1 MSAEITNHVF
11 IETLFGNLPDDV
23 AVPVTTLKD
32 PSVPGWPAFSLNPGQ
47 DYTVKHGLNSYFCL
61 ASHKKADPQ
70 PRKKESFVALYVVM
84 LDDVCTKVQRDAIK
98 LKATYAIETSEG
110 NFQLGFR
117 LSEPVTDLH
126 VVDRLSRAIIKKG
139 LSDPGAGGLA
149 TRYARLP
156 QGWNTKRDPL
166 WECRLVT
173 WRPELAYT
181 LQELLDGLGLELEP
195 EKAQAKPCPVVN
207 APESSAYGRKA
218 LEDECRELASMLPN
232 TGRNVRLNQAAFA
245 VGQLVSGGE
254 IREEEGRLALEQ
266 AAAACGLAEEEPEK
280 TAKTIDS
287 GLTAGMAEP
296 RQAPDGESDWNPDEG
311 QRAGKAKFVN
321 SYVSVE
327 DLDTWTPTIKVWP
340 RLEQAALPG
349 IVGEFVDLATE
360 GSEADPVA
368 VLATLLV
375 RFGVEAGSPEPKD
388 RPHVY
393 VGESRHE
400 PRIFGV
406 VVGKSAKARKGT
418 SGAPVNRLFTV
429 PEETMGA
436 PKMAAMS
443 SGPLSSGEG
452 IVYAVRDAQETW
464 DDKGQEFK
472 VVDPGVQ
479 DKRLYV
485 GEEEFAAAINAGK
498 RDGNTLSATLR
509 ALWDSGTRS
518 PMTKTS
524 RTKCTDAHVGIL
536 AHITMDEL
544 AVSLSACDKLNGYAN
559 RFLWMLARRS
569 KRVPR
574 PRRMPDDKFIPI
586 RNEIWKRL
594 HMAHSAGQMR
604 LTAAAGDL
612 WDAEYDRLTED
623 RPGIAGAITARAE
636 AQVVRLSMIYALFDG
651 RKHVDAVHV
660 QAALALW
667 RYAQASAEYIF
678 NDDAVGSKL
687 DAKVNEIISAM
698 PAGMSLTDLHNATGN
713 NHKADDLRRSIQ
725 RLVDAGLV
733 RSESVKTDGAVRSKT
748 VFFSNEATNFTNF
761 TNFRS
766 CPDGDDDAKFVNSLN
781 SYISTDEIPDEVTI

>member
-1 MSAEITNHVF
+1 MSAKITNRVF
-11 IETLFGNLPDDV
+11 IETMVGHLPDGV
-23 AVPVTTLKD
+23 VVPVTSIKD
-32 PSVPGWPAFSLNPGQ
+32 PTVPGWTAFALSPGQ
-47 DYTVKHGLNSYFCL
+47 DYTIKHGLNSYFCL

-84 LDDVCTKVQRDAIK
+84 LDDVCTKVQQNAIK
-98 LKATYAIETSEG
+98 LKATYAIETSKG

-117 LSEPVTDLH
+117 LSEPVTDLPL
-126 VVDRLSRAIIKKG
+126 VDRLSRAIIKKG

-181 LQELLDGLGLELEP
+181 LQELIDGLDLELEP
-195 EKAQAKPCPVVN
+195 EKQQARPCQAIK
-207 APESSAYGRKA
+207 APESSAYVRKA
-218 LEDECRELASMLPN
+218 LEDECAAVAAMLPN
-232 TGRNVRLNQAAFA
+232 TGRNNRLNQASFSLGQF
-245 VGQLVSGGE
+245 VGGRALS
-254 IREEEGRLALEQ
+254 EGDARLALEQ
-266 AAAACGLAEEEPEK
+266 AAAACGLTEEEPEK
-280 TAKTIDS
+280 TSKTIES
-287 GLTAGMAEP
+287 GLTAGMADP
-296 RQAPDGESDWNPDEG
+296 RQIPEGESDWNPDGG
-311 QRAGKAKFVN
+311 QRAGKSKFVN
-321 SYVSVE
+321 SYVRVE
-327 DLDTWTPTIKVWP
+327 ELDAWTPTVKVWP
-340 RLEQAALPG
+340 RLEQAALHG

-360 GSEADPVA
+360 GSEADPAA
-368 VLATLLV
+368 VLATTLV
-375 RFGVEAGSPEPKD
+375 RFGVEAGSPDPNA
-388 RPHVY
+388 RPHIY

-418 SGAPVNRLFTV
+418 SGAPVTRLFAV
-429 PEETMGA
+429 PEGCMGA
-436 PKMAAMS
+436 PKMAPMNL
-443 SGPLSSGEG
+443 GPLSSGEG

-464 DDKGQEFK
+464 DDKEQQFK
-472 VVDPGVQ
+472 VIDPGVL
-479 DKRLYV
+479 DKRLFV
-485 GEEEFAAAINAGK
+485 QEEEFAAAINAGK

-524 RTKCTDAHVGIL
+524 RTQCTNAHVGIL
-536 AHITMDEL
+536 AHITIDEL

-586 RNEIWKRL
+586 RNEIWQRL
-594 HMAHSAGQMR
+594 HLAHAAGQMR

-636 AQVVRLSMIYALFDG
+636 AQVVRLSMIYALCDG
-651 RKHVDAVHV
+651 RKQVDAVHV

-667 RYAQASAEYIF
+667 RYAQASAEFIF
-678 NDDAVGSKL
+678 SDDAVGSKL
-687 DAKVNEIISAM
+687 DAKIHDLLLKT
-698 PAGMSLTDLHNATGN
+698 PAGSSLTDLHNATGK
-713 NHKADDLRRSIQ
+713 NHKAEELHRSIQ

-733 RSESVKTDGAVRSKT
+733 RSESIKTDGAVRSKT
-748 VFFSNEATNFTNF
+748 VFFSNEVTNFTNL
-761 TNFRS
+761 RS
-766 CPDGDDDAKFVNSLN
+766 YPDGDDDTEFVNSLN
-781 SYISTDEIPDEVTI
+781 SYVRTDEIPDEVTI

>member
-11 IETLFGNLPDDV
+11 IETMVGHLPDGV
-23 AVPVTTLKD
+23 VVPVTSIKD
-32 PSVPGWPAFSLNPGQ
+32 PTVPGWTAFALSPGQ

-195 EKAQAKPCPVVN
+195 EKPQAKPCEAIN

-218 LEDECRELASMLPN
+218 LEDECRELASMLPD
-232 TGRNVRLNQAAFA
+232 TGRNSRLNQAAFA
-245 VGQLVSGGE
+245 AGQLHAGGE
-254 IREEEGRLALEQ
+254 LDEAEALAALEQ
-266 AAAACGLAEEEPEK
+266 AACACGLDEIGAS
-280 TAKTIDS
+280 KTIQS
-287 GLTAGMAEP
+287 GFEAGKKEP
-296 RQAPDGESDWNPDEG
+296 RQAPGESDWNRDAG
-311 QRAGKAKFVN
+311 QTAGKSKFVN
-321 SYVSVE
+321 SYVSAE
-327 DLDTWTPTIKVWP
+327 DLDTWTPTVKVWP
-340 RLEQAALPG
+340 HLERAALHG

-360 GSEADPVA
+360 GSEADPAA
-368 VLATLLV
+368 VMATTLV
-375 RFGVEAGSPEPKD
+375 RFGVEAGSPDPNA
-388 RPHVY
+388 RPHIY

-418 SGAPVNRLFTV
+418 SGAPVTRLFAV
-429 PEETMGA
+429 PEGCPGA
-436 PKMAAMS
+436 PKMATMS
-443 SGPLSSGEG
+443 LGPLSSGEG

-464 DDKGQEFK
+464 DDKEQQFK

-479 DKRLYV
+479 DKRLFV
-485 GEEEFAAAINAGK
+485 QEEEFAAAINAGK
-498 RDGNTLSATLR
+498 REGNTLSATLR

-524 RTKCTDAHVGIL
+524 RTQCTNAHAGIL
-536 AHITMDEL
+536 AHITLDEL
-544 AVSLSACDKLNGYAN
+544 AISLSACDKLNGYAN

-586 RNEIWKRL
+586 RNEIWQRL
-594 HMAHSAGQMR
+594 HLAHAAGQMR

-636 AQVVRLSMIYALFDG
+636 AQVVRLSMIYALCDG
-651 RKHVDAVHV
+651 RKYVDDIHV

-667 RYAQASAEYIF
+667 RYAQASAEFIF
-678 NDDAVGSKL
+678 SDDVMGNRM
-687 DAKVNEIISAM
+687 DAKIKDILFAL
-698 PAGMSLTDLHNATGN
+698 PAGMSLTEIHNATGN
-713 NHKADDLRRSIQ
+713 NHKAAELRSSIQ

-733 RSESVKTDGAVRSKT
+733 RSESVRTEGASKPKT
-748 VFFSNEATNFTNF
+748 VFYSNEGTNL
-761 TNFRS
+761 RIYS
-766 CPDGDDDAKFVNSLN
+766 DEEDDCKFVT
-781 SYISTDEIPDEVTI
+781 SYIRTTEIPDEVTI